1 MRSWPSPG
9 ARCSPHLTGGSPR
22 TPSGCPP
29 ARSSTAFDSPR
40 ATWTCGPSSSSASN
54 HGSPP
59 PRSPGSPRQAAWS
72 STPHGVAVPRTAGC
86 WADGGGNRRT
96 SVCGLGGELRFDGL
110 AADVRAVERM
120 SPCLRSRGPDGCGT
134 WSVAAVALLHHRL
147 KIIDLSDAGAQ
158 PMEDAELGLTVVF
171 NGCIYNHQQLRT
183 DLESAGYQFRSHS
196 DTEVIVKAYHKW
208 GTGCVDHFL
217 GMFAFAVY
225 EHQSGRLVLARDRL
239 GIEPLNL
246 AETLVAFASPR
257 PCRRCSPPA
266 TWTPPSTSWRCTT
279 TCPGIPSS
287 PRRARSS
294 AGSETISRH
303 PPHGRGRRHP
313 LKELLEPLLHSTSRS
328 APCSPAAS
336 TPVSSWRC
344 SPNRVSGCRRSA
356 SASLPPAGKAET
368 SSPTPTSS
376 PSDSG
381 PTITR
386 SVSANPT
393 SCRPWRPQWAP

>member
-22 TPSGCPP
+22 TPSGCPRTP
-29 ARSSTAFDSPR
+29 FSTAFGSPR
-40 ATWTCGPSSSSASN
+40 ATWTCVPSSSSATG
-54 HGSPP
+54 HESPP

-96 SVCGLGGELRFDGL
+96 RVCGLGGELRFDGR
-110 AADVRAVERM
+110 AADVQAVERM

-208 GTGCVDHFL
+208 GTRCVDHFL
-217 GMFAFAVY
+217 GMFAFAVN
-225 EHQSGRLVLARDRL
+225 EHQSGRLVLARDRRHQAPQP
-239 GIEPLNL
+239 GRDPW
-246 AETLVAFASPR
+246 SPALRLDPAGAARRRRRGHHSR
-257 PCRRCSPPA
+257 PRGALHHYLSWHSVVPAPRTIISGVRRLSPA
-266 TWTPPSTSWRCTT
+266 TVRTVEVDGT
-279 TCPGIPSS
+279 
-287 PRRARSS
+287 
-294 AGSETISRH
+294 H
-303 PPHGRGRRHP
+303 
-313 LKELLEPLLHSTSRS
+313 
-328 APCSPAAS
+328 
-336 TPVSSWRC
+336 
-344 SPNRVSGCRRSA
+344 
-356 SASLPPAGKAET
+356 
-368 SSPTPTSS
+368 
-376 PSDSG
+376 
-381 PTITR
+381 
-386 SVSANPT
+386 
-393 SCRPWRPQWAP
+393 